1 MHIIYENVWSN
12 TSIENETIDIFTIN
26 KLPIKLQMIN
36 SLSAFMTNDLRCAYE
51 VQLLNLGFS
60 LAAYKTIIVYF
71 SPLSRF
77 IQYNNIFAQTDKT
90 ISIMF

>member
-12 TSIENETIDIFTIN
+12 TSIDDETIDIFTIN
-26 KLPIKLQMIN
+26 KLPVKLQMIN
-36 SLSAFMTNDLRCAYE
+36 ALNAFLSDDLRCAYE

-60 LAAYKTIIVYF
+60 LASYKTIIVYF

-77 IQYNNIFAQTDKT
+77 IQYNNPFATTDKT
-90 ISIMF
+90 ISLMF